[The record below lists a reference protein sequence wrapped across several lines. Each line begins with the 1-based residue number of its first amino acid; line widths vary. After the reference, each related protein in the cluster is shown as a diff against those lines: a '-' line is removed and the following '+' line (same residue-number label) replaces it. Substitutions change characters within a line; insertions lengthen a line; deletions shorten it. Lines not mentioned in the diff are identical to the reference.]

1 MPQSTWWSL
10 HHSHRLHNFL
20 HVHLGPWPINLP
32 HNVSHASLVAKKGS
46 EVYGLGRVILGEAL
60 HLLAVLAAALPRQ
73 EAQGPV
79 PGSRELP
86 VRLREIEEH

>member
-1 MPQSTWWSL
+1 MQ
-10 HHSHRLHNFL
+10 
-20 HVHLGPWPINLP
+20 HVLTGPWPIDLP
-32 HNVSHASLVAKKGS
+32 HNGGHASLVAKKGS
-46 EVYGLGRVILGEAL
+46 EVHGLGRVILGEAL
-60 HLLAVLAAALPRQ
+60 HLPAVPAAALPRQ

>member
-1 MPQSTWWSL
+1 MQ
-10 HHSHRLHNFL
+10 
-20 HVHLGPWPINLP
+20 HVLTGPWPIDLP
-32 HNVSHASLVAKKGS
+32 HNVGHASLVAKKGS

-86 VRLREIEEH
+86 VRHPAVESCR